1 MFLLKDSIFLDQAFS
16 FILYELNQS
25 HKPPFTHP
33 TFPNTTCINLKP
45 AAYQFFRN
53 SGLFYHSNYILFIYR
68 PYPFL
73 VLSTFYLVPIKTY
86 SKYIA
91 AYISDKAFQTLVSFH
106 VKIRGVRTICR
117 FQLVTTFF
125 SALRQE
131 NSSNFK

>member
-1 MFLLKDSIFLDQAFS
+1 MFLSKDSIFLDQAFS

-25 HKPPFTHP
+25 HKPPVTHP
-33 TFPNTTCINLKP
+33 TFPDTTCINLKP
-45 AAYQFFRN
+45 AAYQFLHN
-53 SGLFYHSNYILFIYR
+53 SGLFCHSNYILFIYR

-125 SALRQE
+125 FS
-131 NSSNFK
+131 FKTRKFK